1 MSMRGTIHAAV
12 VLAPHS
18 SLLTPRSPCP
28 CFNMYSSSSTRTEC
42 RMVVTRRRP
51 SPRTWKSRSSRC
63 STRRTP
69 RPSSERASLPSTHQ
83 IPLSARHSVLFDLA
97 VLSSSSWIRWRHLQ
111 CVHVRFLRHTSLD
124 RSFPRSAHLLLRVNA
139 SVCTKSCRISHLK

>member
-1 MSMRGTIHAAV
+1 MSMHGTIHAAV

-83 IPLSARHSVLFDLA
+83 RYLYLHATRFCSISLYCRLHGFAGATFNVSM
-97 VLSSSSWIRWRHLQ
+97 W
-111 CVHVRFLRHTSLD
+111 RFLRHTSLD